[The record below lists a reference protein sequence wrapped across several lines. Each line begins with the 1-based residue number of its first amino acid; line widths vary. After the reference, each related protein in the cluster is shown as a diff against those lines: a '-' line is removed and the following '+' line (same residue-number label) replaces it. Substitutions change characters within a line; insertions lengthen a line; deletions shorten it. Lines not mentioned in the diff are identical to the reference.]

1 MNITVPKKLLSDQLS
16 LLERIVPSRS
26 ANPLYTYLGLYA
38 EEGALILFGTNGE
51 VDLEVRLP
59 AEAQSLPRVLVPAQP
74 FFQLV
79 RSLPGDL
86 VALGLASEPG
96 QGGQLELS
104 SGRFRTRLSLA
115 PAEGYPELLVPEGED
130 KGAFPLRTRMPSG
143 ELVKAL
149 THVRY
154 AASNEEYRAI
164 FRGVQLEFSPQG
176 FRAVASDGYRLAL
189 YDLPLPQGFQA
200 KAVVPARSVDEMVR
214 VLKLSLIHI

>member
-86 VALGLASEPG
+86 VAHGLAAQPG
-96 QGGQLELS
+96 R
-104 SGRFRTRLSLA
+104 GR
-115 PAEGYPELLVPEGED
+115 P
-130 KGAFPLRTRMPSG
+130 
-143 ELVKAL
+143 
-149 THVRY
+149 
-154 AASNEEYRAI
+154 
-164 FRGVQLEFSPQG
+164 
-176 FRAVASDGYRLAL
+176 LAL
-189 YDLPLPQGFQA
+189 AAGRGRSRPRLIRSSCR
-200 KAVVPARSVDEMVR
+200 ARWPGRRALRSAR
-214 VLKLSLIHI
+214 RRRSASPPSRRSPSRW

>member
-86 VALGLASEPG
+86 VARGGSWSSPPGASAPG
-96 QGGQLELS
+96 SAWPLPRATPSFWCPRG
-104 SGRFRTRLSLA
+104 RTR
-115 PAEGYPELLVPEGED
+115 G
-130 KGAFPLRTRMPSG
+130 PSPCG
-143 ELVKAL
+143 
-149 THVRY
+149 
-154 AASNEEYRAI
+154 
-164 FRGVQLEFSPQG
+164 RGCPPGSSSRP
-176 FRAVASDGYRLAL
+176 
-189 YDLPLPQGFQA
+189 
-200 KAVVPARSVDEMVR
+200 
-214 VLKLSLIHI
+214 

>member
-74 FFQLV
+74 FFHLL
-79 RSLPGDL
+79 RGRRGDL

-96 QGGQLELS
+96 QGGQL
-104 SGRFRTRLSLA
+104 
-115 PAEGYPELLVPEGED
+115 
-130 KGAFPLRTRMPSG
+130 
-143 ELVKAL
+143 
-149 THVRY
+149 
-154 AASNEEYRAI
+154 
-164 FRGVQLEFSPQG
+164 
-176 FRAVASDGYRLAL
+176 
-189 YDLPLPQGFQA
+189 
-200 KAVVPARSVDEMVR
+200 
-214 VLKLSLIHI
+214 